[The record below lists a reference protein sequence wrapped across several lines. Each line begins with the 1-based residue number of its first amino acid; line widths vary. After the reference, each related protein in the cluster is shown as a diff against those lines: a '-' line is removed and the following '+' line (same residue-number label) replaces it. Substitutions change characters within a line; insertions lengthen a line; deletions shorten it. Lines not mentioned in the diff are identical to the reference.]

1 MGSGQ
6 AFIAIALELLKPVA
20 SDDPQK
26 SAEPAL
32 SFQDA
37 HMSSETYLRKN
48 NASFWDL
55 IPGKPWWTVL
65 GRWRR
70 VD

>member
-1 MGSGQ
+1 MNLSVEMGSGQ

-48 NASFWDL
+48 NASF
-55 IPGKPWWTVL
+55 
-65 GRWRR
+65 
-70 VD
+70 